1 MDERFVKDGDRMDI
15 GFGSSWLDIC
25 GFCLCS
31 SGHASQ
37 GHYIFSLPLFLFY
50 PLCISWAAF
59 CCEAFRGGKR
69 IADGGLIVQ
78 LFSVWLI
85 EMRLQSCLGGG
96 GGGGGG
102 RFTPK

>member
-1 MDERFVKDGDRMDI
+1 
-15 GFGSSWLDIC
+15 
-25 GFCLCS
+25 
-31 SGHASQ
+31 
-37 GHYIFSLPLFLFY
+37 
-50 PLCISWAAF
+50 
-59 CCEAFRGGKR
+59 
-69 IADGGLIVQ
+69 VQ